1 MAKVQ
6 RFEELEAWQTA
17 RAAVEL
23 VYEASSNGKFS
34 RDFALRDQIRRAAVS
49 MMSNIAEGFSRRSNR
64 EFAQFL
70 FMAKA
75 SAAEAQ
81 SQMYVALDQGYLNQD
96 KFRLLYD
103 QTDRF
108 ARQISVLITYLLGR
122 QGPKSQQTSPT
133 Q

>member
-49 MMSNIAEGFSRRSNR
+49 MMSNITKAKKILDWEPRVSRLEGLKQTVPYF
-64 EFAQFL
+64 Q
-70 FMAKA
+70 A
-75 SAAEAQ
+75 S
-81 SQMYVALDQGYLNQD
+81 L
-96 KFRLLYD
+96 
-103 QTDRF
+103 
-108 ARQISVLITYLLGR
+108 
-122 QGPKSQQTSPT
+122 KSSGVGF
-133 Q
+133 